1 MMVLQVKQ
9 KKVSDTEYTLN
20 IKSGKEYAG
29 LYYEDA
35 TADDV
40 IITKR
45 LLNGEF
51 NGYGMVQPYNGT
63 YGYCSY
69 LYAVG
74 WVEDFNQVNVEK
86 FDGAVYDYS
95 IYITNQDAVA
105 NVKLNIN
112 VVTAIEVSTEEQLV
126 SAISGDADIVKL
138 TDNIVVENTLQVS
151 RTFTLDL
158 NGKTIS
164 NETNIYNLD
173 TNSWSIISVRA
184 NGNLTV
190 TGNGTIHALE
200 NDCYACDVIDGGKLV
215 IENGRF
221 IGNISAVYVYEGTAE
236 IKGGE
241 YSIQQLSDDGNS
253 DYRFTLNI
261 QDSNLEN
268 SKITVTGGTFHNFD
282 PANNLAEGP
291 NTSFVPEGY
300 TTQLKVNTSDVYEV
314 VVAPQE

>member
-1 MMVLQVKQ
+1 MKLTKT
-9 KKVSDTEYTLN
+9 KN
-20 IKSGKEYAG
+20 I
-29 LYYEDA
+29 
-35 TADDV
+35 
-40 IITKR
+40 IITLITAVM
-45 LLNGEF
+45 LLASVFVLSACGNDE
-51 NGYGMVQPYNGT
+51 PKPKT
-63 YGYCSY
+63 
-69 LYAVG
+69 
-74 WVEDFNQVNVEK
+74 
-86 FDGAVYDYS
+86 
-95 IYITNQDAVA
+95 
-105 NVKLNIN
+105 
-112 VVTAIEVSTEEQLV
+112 IEVSTEEQLV

-253 DYRFTLNI
+253 DYRFTLNLYDKNGTASI
-261 QDSNLEN
+261 V
-268 SKITVTGGTFHNFD
+268 VTGGTFHNFD
-282 PANNLAEGP
+282 PANCLAEGL
-291 NTSFVPEGY
+291 NTNFVASGY
-300 TTQLKVNTSDVYEV
+300 TTQLKANTSDVYEV